1 MYQPI
6 FEAVLKLAGLAL
18 LGFALFRIPVMGRRV
33 LKPAIFTV
41 MNILFPL
48 YFLHRL
54 PLGWEEAVSVGSQ
67 WLFIYFIAGFVII
80 GSQVLLARVLVRT
93 RPLFSHQPNSMIAL
107 FSIHNAG
114 FIPLPIIEALAPL
127 EISIYMFMFVLAF
140 NIILWTA
147 AVSLVSEGPARFTLK
162 LNPPLIGLMGGIILA
177 NFNLSGYIPHFMRP
191 LLEFSG
197 DYALDLMLIMLGGV
211 LATIPRR
218 DLQYRPEFGRLV
230 VLRFVLYPAV
240 FIGIAALLPLN
251 ALSPSMQ
258 WGIRLS
264 LILQAAVP
272 PATNLLLVAKIYG
285 TEKQVHYIGTGIL
298 ITYLSAVITLP
309 IFLVLATFLFR

>member
-6 FEAVLKLAGLAL
+6 FEAVLKLAGLAF

-48 YFLHRL
+48 YFLQRL
-54 PLGWEEAVSVGSQ
+54 PLGWEEAVSVGSH
-67 WLFIYFIAGFVII
+67 WLLIYFIAGFVMI
-80 GSQVLLARVLVRT
+80 GTQVVIAQVLVGA
-93 RPLFSHQPNSMIAL
+93 RPLHSHQPNSMIAL

-114 FIPLPIIEALAPL
+114 FIPLPIIEALAPP
-127 EISIYMFMFVLAF
+127 EVSIYMFMFILAF

-147 AVSLVSEGPARFTLK
+147 AVSLVSAGPARFTLK
-162 LNPPLIGLMGGIILA
+162 LNPPLIGLIAGLLLA
-177 NFNLSGYIPHFMRP
+177 NFDLSGYIPHFVRP

-197 DYALDLMLIMLGGV
+197 EYALDLMLVMLGAV
-211 LATIPRR
+211 LATIPRK
-218 DLQYRPEFGRLV
+218 DLKYRPEFGRLV
-230 VLRFVLYPAV
+230 LLRFVLYPAV
-240 FIGIAALLPLN
+240 FIGIAALLPLHV
-251 ALSPSMQ
+251 LSPSMQ

-298 ITYLSAVITLP
+298 ITYLSTVITLP
-309 IFLVLATFLFR
+309 IFLVLATYLFR

>member
-6 FEAVLKLAGLAL
+6 FEAVLKLIGLAL
-18 LGFALFRIPVMGRRV
+18 LGFTLFRIPVMGRRV

-48 YFLHRL
+48 YFLQRL
-54 PLGWEEAVSVGSQ
+54 PLGWEEAVNVGSQ
-67 WLFIYFIAGFVII
+67 WLFIYFIAGFVMI
-80 GSQVLLARVLVRT
+80 GTQVVIARVLVRGQ
-93 RPLFSHQPNSMIAL
+93 PLWSHQPNSMIAL

-114 FIPLPIIEALAPL
+114 FIPLPIVEALAPP

-147 AVSLVSEGPARFTLK
+147 AVSLVSEGPARFTPK
-162 LNPPLIGLMGGIILA
+162 LNPPLIGLIGGVLLA
-177 NFNLSGYIPHFMRP
+177 NFNLSGYIPHFVRP

-197 DYALDLMLIMLGGV
+197 EYALDLMLVMLGAV

-218 DLQYRPEFGRLV
+218 DLKYRPEFGRLV
-230 VLRFVLYPAV
+230 LLRFVLYPAV
-240 FIGIAALLPLN
+240 FIGIAALLPLHGWGQ
-251 ALSPSMQ
+251 PMQ
-258 WGIRLS
+258 RGIRLS

>member
-54 PLGWEEAVSVGSQ
+54 PLGWEEAVGVGSQ
-67 WLFIYFIAGFVII
+67 WLFIYFIACFVMI
-80 GSQVLLARVLVRT
+80 GTQVLLARVLVRT
-93 RPLFSHQPNSMIAL
+93 RPLYSHQPNSMIAL

-114 FIPLPIIEALAPL
+114 FIPLPIIEALAPP

-162 LNPPLIGLMGGIILA
+162 LNPPLIGLMGGIIIA
-177 NFNLSGYIPHFMRP
+177 NFNLSGYIPHFVRP

-197 DYALDLMLIMLGGV
+197 EYALDLMLVMLGGV

-230 VLRFVLYPAV
+230 LLRFVLYPAV

-251 ALSPSMQ
+251 ALSASMQ

-264 LILQAAVP
+264 LVLQAAVP